1 MPSVLIELDFIC
13 NPGAAKY
20 MTSEKGQKEL
30 ASAIFKAIEK
40 YEKIWQ
46 KSKKS
51 SGGKRLSSSEA
62 NEDLESFDDATL
74 EASASS
80 ASVVVTKSS
89 PSSSKRKWPPRR
101 QARSLQE
108 EIMRRQEGEGVQKT
122 GGQCLIKRT
131 MKHR

>member
-89 PSSSKRKWPPRR
+89 PLR
-101 QARSLQE
+101 QKENGRPVV
-108 EIMRRQEGEGVQKT
+108 RQEVFKRRLCGGKKEKAFRKREGSV
-122 GGQCLIKRT
+122 
-131 MKHR
+131 